1 MPATKPVLTRYL
13 NGPVTLPAAEEEGWK
28 DTIVTPPGMVTRI
41 VLRFDVP
48 PPIDG
53 IPGTGT
59 AFPATYIR
67 HCHMLEHE
75 DNEIMRPWQV
85 IS

>member
-1 MPATKPVLTRYL
+1 
-13 NGPVTLPAAEEEGWK
+13 
-28 DTIVTPPGMVTRI
+28 MVTRI
-41 VLRFDVP
+41 ALRFDVP

-59 AFPATYIR
+59 SFPATYIR
-67 HCHMLEHE
+67 HCHTLEHE
-75 DNEIMRPWQV
+75 DNEIMRPWQI